1 MKQTEVSPNGVVMAR
16 VQKHVVPERR
26 KEREVAPTQSLLVVA
41 LNVVVALPTHVRK
54 QKPKIVTLIVAQVS
68 NFSLRLLQKVLS
80 LVEIL
85 PTLIILILYLVDG
98 GYSEWGTWGTC
109 SKTCEDN
116 ATRVRERN
124 CTNPAPS
131 CGGDDCVP
139 VTNNGTTIDLDE
151 TEPCNQGVLCP
162 GAYFCI

>member
-1 MKQTEVSPNGVVMAR
+1 M
-16 VQKHVVPERR
+16 H
-26 KEREVAPTQSLLVVA
+26 
-41 LNVVVALPTHVRK
+41 
-54 QKPKIVTLIVAQVS
+54 KI
-68 NFSLRLLQKVLS
+68 S

-116 ATRVRERN
+116 ATRVRERT

-139 VTNNGTTIDLDE
+139 ETKNGTTVDLDE
-151 TEPCNQGVLCP
+151 IEPCNQGVPCP